1 MDIQMKLVVGLG
13 NPGREYATN
22 RHNIGF
28 LCINYLAKSH
38 RIELDDKRGK
48 ARIGTGC
55 IAGQSVV
62 LAKPQT
68 YMNLSGESVMPLMQR
83 YSVKL
88 EDLIVIHDDLDLPL
102 GKLRIRPDSSAGGHN
117 GIKSIIGVLGTQNFI
132 RIRVGISRPPGDS
145 EDKSVNIKDYVLGDF
160 NDQDQPVIEG
170 ALKRVAEAVET
181 IITAGVNTA
190 MNQFNREPKPPRVK
204 KVDDQKKKGELAS
217 VETDTQNPL
226 ERSKVNGPN
235 PQDQTI
241 VAKNNG

>member
-1 MDIQMKLVVGLG
+1 MDIQMKLIVGLG
-13 NPGREYATN
+13 NPGQEYATN

-48 ARIGTGC
+48 ARIGTGS
-55 IAGQSVV
+55 IAGQPVV

-88 EDLIVIHDDLDLPL
+88 EDLIIIHDDLDLPL
-102 GKLRIRPDSSAGGHN
+102 GKLRIRPENSAGGHN

-132 RIRVGISRPPGDS
+132 RIRVGISRPPGDP
-145 EDKSVNIKDYVLGDF
+145 EDKAVNIKDYVLGDF
-160 NDQDQPVIEG
+160 DDQDKPVIEG
-170 ALKRVAEAVET
+170 ALKRVGEAVET
-181 IITAGVNTA
+181 IITAGVNAA

-204 KVDDQKKKGELAS
+204 KVDDQKKKDELSSGEKNS
-217 VETDTQNPL
+217 QKQL
-226 ERSKVNGPN
+226 ERPKVNDPN
-235 PQDQTI
+235 PQDLTI
-241 VAKNNG
+241 IEKNNG